1 MTFRLPVGIMGVINV
16 TPDSFS
22 DGGERLETLS
32 AVEAGVRMRADGADI
47 IDIGGE
53 STRPGAAAV
62 PVEIELQRV
71 IPVVRELANSGI
83 FVSVDTTKK
92 AVAEAAIDA
101 GAKLINDVTGFSDP
115 EMRKLAADAEVHI
128 CIMHMQGEPRTMQRN
143 PRYDD
148 VVSEVREFLAD
159 RAARCEEAGI
169 EKEKIIVDPGI
180 GFGKTVGHNLE
191 LLRNCDAIADL
202 GYPLLIGVSRK
213 SFIGKITDVVE
224 PRERVAGSVAAALFA
239 ASKGARILRVH
250 DVAESVQAVTIWE
263 TIASAPRRS
272 SLSAG

>member
-1 MTFRLPVGIMGVINV
+1 MTFQLPVGIMGVINA

-22 DGGERLETLS
+22 DGGEHLETLN
-32 AVEAGVRMRADGADI
+32 AVETGLRMRADGADI

-83 FVSVDTTKK
+83 FVSVDTTKVP
-92 AVAEAAIDA
+92 VAEAAIEA
-101 GAKLINDVTGFSDP
+101 GAKLVNDITGFSDP
-115 EMRKLAADAEVHI
+115 EMRKLAADADVHI

-143 PRYDD
+143 PCYDD
-148 VVSEVREFLAD
+148 VVSEVRAFLED

-180 GFGKTVGHNLE
+180 GFGKTVDHNLK

-213 SFIGKITDVVE
+213 SFIGNITDVVE
-224 PRERVAGSVAAALFA
+224 PRERVTGSIAAALFA
-239 ASKGARILRVH
+239 VSKGARILRVH
-250 DVAESVQAVTIWE
+250 DVAESVQAVAIWE
-263 TIASAPRRS
+263 AIASAPGRS

>member
-1 MTFRLPVGIMGVINV
+1 MTFQLPVGIMGVINV

-22 DGGERLETLS
+22 DGGEHLETLS
-32 AVEAGVRMRADGADI
+32 AVEAALRMRADGADI

-148 VVSEVREFLAD
+148 VVSEVRNFLAD

-169 EKEKIIVDPGI
+169 EKEKIILDPGI

-191 LLRNCDAIADL
+191 LLRNCDAIANL

-224 PRERVAGSVAAALFA
+224 PRERVAGSIAAALFA

-250 DVAESVQAVTIWE
+250 DVAESVQAVAIWE
-263 TIASAPRRS
+263 AIASAPRRS

>member
-1 MTFRLPVGIMGVINV
+1 
-16 TPDSFS
+16 
-22 DGGERLETLS
+22 
-32 AVEAGVRMRADGADI
+32 
-47 IDIGGE
+47 
-53 STRPGAAAV
+53 
-62 PVEIELQRV
+62 
-71 IPVVRELANSGI
+71 VVRELANSGI

-128 CIMHMQGEPRTMQRN
+128 CIVHMQGEPRTMQRN

-191 LLRNCDAIADL
+191 LLRNCDAIANL

-224 PRERVAGSVAAALFA
+224 PRERVAGSIAAALFA